1 MAIDQQKLQK
11 TRETLQQLLD
21 LLGIEAEYTV
31 EHDQDNEAIQ
41 IDIDTEEAGL
51 LIGNRGRTINSMQ
64 MILSQ
69 MINQEDQDWDR
80 VLLDIAGWRK
90 KEERRLQELAIQTA
104 ERARETGESQS
115 LFNLN
120 SAERRIV
127 HMTLAEENGIETKS
141 EGEGKERYLLILPK

>member
-1 MAIDQQKLQK
+1 
-11 TRETLQQLLD
+11 
-21 LLGIEAEYTV
+21 
-31 EHDQDNEAIQ
+31 
-41 IDIDTEEAGL
+41 
-51 LIGNRGRTINSMQ
+51 
-64 MILSQ
+64 
-69 MINQEDQDWDR
+69 MINQGDEDWDR
-80 VLLDIAGWRK
+80 VLLDIADWRE

-127 HMTLAEENGIETKS
+127 HMTLSEEDGIETKS